1 MKIGIQRLG
10 GILSAGDEATYTTD
24 SSGTVT
30 VAVSKDSL
38 PGDVKGNIILA
49 ASVEDNDVVGNLS
62 IQEKVAWGV
71 PAKYDNNFF
80 NQRTLW
86 STRFNTPIWLLAIAY
101 SIILSVWGTLVYLI
115 FQLIKIKKL
124 GKKQLSG
131 NTGQLT

>member
-1 MKIGIQRLG
+1 VEEN
-10 GILSAGDEATYTTD
+10 D
-24 SSGTVT
+24 
-30 VAVSKDSL
+30 
-38 PGDVKGNIILA
+38 II
-49 ASVEDNDVVGNLS
+49 GNLS
-62 IQEKVAWGV
+62 VQKTVAWGV

-86 STRFNTPIWLLAIAY
+86 STRFQTPVWLLLIAY